1 MPRTRSLAWSELKI
15 GLLALAALLLT
26 VFMIFL
32 VGGQG
37 GGWFARQYHLK
48 TRFDNVMGLKEGG
61 LVRVGGVEVGQI
73 AEMQFVGAQIE
84 VAMELAQSMQ
94 DRITTES
101 RATIGSLSL
110 LGEGVVDITPS
121 TRGEPLQEWAYIP
134 SSRQAP
140 PLGEVA
146 AGASEGL
153 EELTGILRGIRQGK
167 GTLGKLFTDEA
178 VYRELSELLGAAD
191 RVVGTVNRG
200 GGTLGKLVN
209 DPAAYKALRAS
220 LEDLQAATQRINA
233 GKGSLGRLLHDDA
246 FARSL
251 TSTTKHLDE
260 VTGRISRGE
269 GTAGKLVT
277 DDALYDRLAGV
288 SRGLERLVA
297 RLEAGE
303 GTAGQLLQD
312 RQLYENMDGA
322 VRELRGLIADIRS
335 DPRKFLNVRVSVF

>member
-15 GLLALAALLLT
+15 GFLALAAVFLA

-32 VGGQG
+32 VGDQG
-37 GGWFARQYHLK
+37 GGWFAREYHLK

-73 AEMQFVGAQIE
+73 HQMQFVGAQIE
-84 VAMELAQSMQ
+84 VVVELAQSMQ
-94 DRITTES
+94 DRVTSES

-110 LGEGVVDITPS
+110 LGEGVVDITAS
-121 TRGEPLQEWAYIP
+121 TRGTPLQEWAYVP
-134 SSRQAP
+134 STGQAP

-153 EELTGILRGIRQGK
+153 EELTTILRGIREGK
-167 GTLGKLFTDEA
+167 GTMGKLVTDEA
-178 VYRELSELLGAAD
+178 VYRELSSLLGAAD
-191 RVVGTVNRG
+191 RVVSSVNRG
-200 GGTLGKLVN
+200 RGTLGQLLN
-209 DPAAYKALRAS
+209 DPSAYKALRAS
-220 LEDLQAATQRINA
+220 LEDLQATTRRINA
-233 GKGSLGRLLHDDA
+233 GQGSLGRLLHDEA

-251 TSTTKHLDE
+251 TSTTKNLDE
-260 VTGRISRGE
+260 VTARISRGE

-288 SRGLERLVA
+288 SRGLERLVT
-297 RLEAGE
+297 RLGAGE
-303 GTAGQLLQD
+303 GTAGQLLHD

-322 VRELRGLIADIRS
+322 VRELRSLIADIRS